1 MRGGFLVQ
9 AQVYYWEHCYEWH
22 GGQHQKSILLTK
34 RLNLL
39 GIKHGLSPPSP
50 SAGHRPSSSTH
61 QLGVGLGLSVSF
73 RKRGYNRAAQ
83 VPGVLD
89 GIQGKLVHVLI
100 TSHLSSSLIN
110 KEVWRG
116 DKRTFF
122 FFLLNW
128 IILYSSYI
136 ICSDVWYLNML
147 CSMAPSS
154 YMHLRICLILRLNV
168 ALNEIRKPFLASLEN
183 GTCQCL

>member
-1 MRGGFLVQ
+1 MAPLHPPLLQAIGPPPALTSLGWAWDLVFPSEKKG
-9 AQVYYWEHCYEWH
+9 YY
-22 GGQHQKSILLTK
+22 
-34 RLNLL
+34 
-39 GIKHGLSPPSP
+39 
-50 SAGHRPSSSTH
+50 
-61 QLGVGLGLSVSF
+61 
-73 RKRGYNRAAQ
+73 RATQ

-122 FFLLNW
+122 FFFLLNW

-136 ICSDVWYLNML
+136 ICSDVWYLNTL

-168 ALNEIRKPFLASLEN
+168 ALIEIRKPFLASLED

>member
-39 GIKHGLSPPSP
+39 GIKHGPSPP
-50 SAGHRPSSSTH
+50 H
-61 QLGVGLGLSVSF
+61 QLGVGLGLSVSS
-73 RKRGYNRAAQ
+73 RKKGYYRATQ

-110 KEVWRG
+110 KEV
-116 DKRTFF
+116 
-122 FFLLNW
+122 
-128 IILYSSYI
+128 
-136 ICSDVWYLNML
+136 
-147 CSMAPSS
+147 
-154 YMHLRICLILRLNV
+154 
-168 ALNEIRKPFLASLEN
+168 
-183 GTCQCL
+183 

>member
-39 GIKHGLSPPSP
+39 GIKHGPSPPSP

-73 RKRGYNRAAQ
+73 RKKGLLQSNTGSWCAGWH
-83 VPGVLD
+83 PGQIGSCLNNV
-89 GIQGKLVHVLI
+89 
-100 TSHLSSSLIN
+100 TS
-110 KEVWRG
+110 
-116 DKRTFF
+116 F
-122 FFLLNW
+122 
-128 IILYSSYI
+128 
-136 ICSDVWYLNML
+136 
-147 CSMAPSS
+147 
-154 YMHLRICLILRLNV
+154 
-168 ALNEIRKPFLASLEN
+168 
-183 GTCQCL
+183 